1 MFSLIQTTKSV
12 AAKNFHIRI
21 YLTHTSLSPI
31 ESLVDHISHDMAPQ
45 SEPEIVLY
53 DLACTKNVCF
63 SPVVWRIRLMLNY
76 KRIPY
81 RTVFLEFPDIER
93 TLKGL

>member
-1 MFSLIQTTKSV
+1 MLTIDRIFSLT
-12 AAKNFHIRI
+12 
-21 YLTHTSLSPI
+21 YDYSLSRKI
-31 ESLVDHISHDMAPQ
+31 GGAKLSMTAQ
-45 SEPEIVLY
+45 TEPEIVLY

-81 RTVFLEFPDIER
+81 KTIFLEFPDIEP
-93 TLKGL
+93 TLKDL

>member
-1 MFSLIQTTKSV
+1 M
-12 AAKNFHIRI
+12 A
-21 YLTHTSLSPI
+21 SP
-31 ESLVDHISHDMAPQ
+31 P
-45 SEPEIVLY
+45 EPEIVLY

-81 RTVFLEFPDIER
+81 RTIFLEFPDIEP
-93 TLKGL
+93 TLKALYAISFINNH

>member
-1 MFSLIQTTKSV
+1 MTTQT
-12 AAKNFHIRI
+12 
-21 YLTHTSLSPI
+21 
-31 ESLVDHISHDMAPQ
+31 
-45 SEPEIVLY
+45 EPEIVLF

-81 RTVFLEFPDIER
+81 QTKFLEFPDIQPSLED
-93 TLKGL
+93 L

>member
-1 MFSLIQTTKSV
+1 MTDDRQ
-12 AAKNFHIRI
+12 
-21 YLTHTSLSPI
+21 
-31 ESLVDHISHDMAPQ
+31 
-45 SEPEIVLY
+45 PEIVLY

-81 RTVFLEFPDIER
+81 KTVFVEFQDIEPK
-93 TLKGL
+93 LESLYVYCVCQPFN